1 MSEGEGEDDPR
12 VQEVLGVLLRL
23 AAADLDARIDNPEG
37 DAPIELVAAAV
48 NMLAEELAASVRSER
63 ELRRELEAKIA
74 ERTAELEALERAQA
88 LIRELSTPVIE
99 VWAGILVL
107 PLIGVIDD
115 ERGVQIMEQLLHA
128 IVERQAKIAIV
139 DITGVPNIDASA
151 ADQLTRVVGATKML
165 GARTLLTGVG
175 PRNAQTFADLEVDLR
190 GVEMASSLRAGL
202 QWALRALHR

>member
-1 MSEGEGEDDPR
+1 MTEGEGATDER

-23 AAADLDARIDNPEG
+23 ASADLDARVDNPEG

-63 ELRRELEAKIA
+63 ELRGQLEAEIA
-74 ERTAELEALERAQA
+74 ERTAELEVLERAQA

-99 VWAGILVL
+99 VWAGVLVL

-115 ERGVQIMEQLLHA
+115 ERGLQVMEQLLHA
-128 IVERQAKIAIV
+128 IVERQAKFAII

-165 GARTLLTGVG
+165 GACTLLTGVG
-175 PRNAQTFADLEVDLR
+175 PRNAQTFADLDVDLR
-190 GVEMASSLRAGL
+190 GVEMASSLRVGL
-202 QWALRALHR
+202 QSALRALHR